1 MKGFSGK
8 EASLPSL
15 LMQETQ
21 VLSPCWEDPLEKQ
34 MAAHSSTY
42 PDSPMDRRGWWATV
56 HGVPKSQTR
65 LSDLTTMECEMKSDQ
80 PRECLGPG
88 IPDKRMSARAARW

>member
-42 PDSPMDRRGWWATV
+42 PDSPMDREAGGLQSMGSQRVRHDLAT
-56 HGVPKSQTR
+56 
-65 LSDLTTMECEMKSDQ
+65 
-80 PRECLGPG
+80 
-88 IPDKRMSARAARW
+88 